1 MLRFTSAALLA
12 LSAVALPQTA
22 LAQSIQTPLSGL
34 AGPMHIDRLDE
45 SVFGPG
51 WILITEAGSG
61 NDDGAI
67 RAFNVDTGESHVVVS
82 DLPAVIAEGF
92 PLGAAQAKF
101 DDSGVLYVAMSNV
114 GPQPGSNGVL
124 RFDTQSI
131 GWSFNTPPMTIADA
145 TIIDVQTFS
154 LTITNEPNLFDL
166 ELGDNGLL
174 YILDAGANAIL
185 TYDQNTATFGVL
197 VTLPSVPNNS
207 GIGPPQSDPVP
218 TALERAG
225 DDLLISTLTGFPFNP
240 GVATLYRV
248 DPQGNLSVEYTGLSV
263 ITDVAVDPTDGD
275 IAVAQFASFELPAGW
290 NPNGGQVSKL
300 TSAGLVPMATNLQFP
315 TSVVYD
321 AAGSIYT
328 GSLTLGH
335 LNKIVPGVLPYCEGA
350 PNSVSVDG
358 ASMAHTGTTSI
369 AANDLTVSCSN
380 LPSNAAGI
388 YFYGFTPASYPL
400 GNGTLCIGYPDLVRL
415 GVTQADAGGMSS
427 FSLDTAA
434 MGAMGPLEAGAVLQ
448 IQHWYRDPSAGGMG
462 FNLSNALQVLF
473 GN

>member
-1 MLRFTSAALLA
+1 MLRIASPALLT
-12 LSAVALPQTA
+12 LSALALPQTA

-67 RAFNVDTGESHVVVS
+67 RAFNVDTGESHIVVS

-101 DDSGVLYVAMSNV
+101 DDNGVLYVALSNV
-114 GPQPGSNGVL
+114 GPQLGANSVL

-131 GWSFNTPPMTIADA
+131 GWSFNTPPMTLADA

-328 GSLTLGH
+328 GSLTLGL
-335 LNKIVPGVLPYCEGA
+335 LNKIAPGVLPYCEGA
-350 PNSVSVDG
+350 PNSVSSDG
-358 ASMAHTGTTSI
+358 ASMGHSGTTSI
-369 AANDLTVSCSN
+369 AADDLIVSCSD
-380 LPSNAAGI
+380 LPSGASGI
-388 YFYGFTPASYPL
+388 YFYGFTPAAYPL
-400 GNGTLCIGYPDLVRL
+400 GDGTLCIGYPDLNRL

-427 FSLDTAA
+427 FSLDTTAMAA
-434 MGAMGPLEAGAVLQ
+434 AGQLEPGAVIQ
-448 IQHWYRDPSAGGMG
+448 IQHWYRDPSAAGTG
-462 FNLSNALQVLF
+462 FNFSDGLELTFL
-473 GN
+473 